1 MTQGVD
7 CVYQDSQ
14 QPKIEHNTRIL
25 LERIQLLEDRILSST
40 AASANTTAYNG
51 DSSQAANHKKRQRVP
66 SHGESHAVP
75 ESNAAREA
83 PEGESQIPI
92 PLSHTANA
100 NHVID
105 WPVVRQ
111 LLANSDLRLPQHIKA
126 GDIESTGA
134 TDVFFLNEESSTSGL
149 PPQSWSLFDRR
160 PDDATIEEYHGL
172 VFTYFENVNVFY
184 PLLSFDTVVQTLETL
199 ISTSE
204 SDSLRSSVS
213 AASYCLVQLVLCLGR
228 FVQSGLGQVR
238 LDRNGEANS
247 HENSHDSSDDQLW
260 GKAKLLLGSISS
272 DASLEAAQCS
282 MLARYVDPAQSSAH
296 AALTLASYSI
306 YMGAKGLVSQSFHW
320 AHAAAVKCE
329 AIAKR

>member
-1 MTQGVD
+1 
-7 CVYQDSQ
+7 
-14 QPKIEHNTRIL
+14 
-25 LERIQLLEDRILSST
+25 
-40 AASANTTAYNG
+40 
-51 DSSQAANHKKRQRVP
+51 
-66 SHGESHAVP
+66 
-75 ESNAAREA
+75 
-83 PEGESQIPI
+83 
-92 PLSHTANA
+92 
-100 NHVID
+100 
-105 WPVVRQ
+105 VVRQ
-111 LLANSDLRLPQHIKA
+111 LLSDSDLRLPQHIKA

-160 PDDATIEEYHGL
+160 PDDATIEEYQGL

-204 SDSLRSSVS
+204 SDSVRSSVS

-247 HENSHDSSDDQLW
+247 HENCHDSSDDQLW

-282 MLARYVDPAQSSAH
+282 MLARYVDPAQCSAH